1 MNFYFTALLLGLGFA
16 SLAFGI
22 FISMRIF
29 NIPDITTD
37 GSFTLGGAVTSV
49 LLIHQVPAGWTLPAS
64 LAAGFVAGITTGII
78 HTRWKVNALLS
89 GILVMTALY
98 SVNLGIMQRSTI
110 PLMNDAG
117 IFSSV
122 SFFEQDLWNK
132 ITWTGILVIALFGIL
147 YWLLQTDFG
156 LAMRATGNNE
166 TMMRSLST
174 HTGRMKTIGLGIAN
188 SLVAFSGCLITQ
200 LQGYA
205 DINMGIGIVIL
216 GLGSV
221 IIGEMLLL
229 TFGIKSLGWHLA
241 GVIFGTIF
249 FRMILALTLSW
260 GVDPVYLKL
269 VVALLVLACLALPSF
284 KKRRV

>member
-1 MNFYFTALLLGLGFA
+1 MSFYFTALLLGLGFA

-49 LLIHQVPAGWTLPAS
+49 LLIHHYPTAVVLPVS

-78 HTRWKVNALLS
+78 HTRFKVNALLS

-98 SVNLGIMQRSTI
+98 SVNLGIMQRSNI
-110 PLMNDAG
+110 PLMDNAG
-117 IFSSV
+117 LYSAF
-122 SFFEQDLWNK
+122 SFFEEDLLNK
-132 ITWTGILVIALFGIL
+132 IAWTGMLVAALFGIL
-147 YWLLQTDFG
+147 YWLLHTDFG

-166 TMMRSLST
+166 VMMRSLST
-174 HTGRMKTIGLGIAN
+174 HTGRMKTIGLGMAN

-221 IIGEMLLL
+221 IIGEMFLL
-229 TFGIKSLGWHLA
+229 TFGIKSIGWHLA
-241 GVIFGTIF
+241 GVIVGTIF

-269 VVALLVLACLALPSF
+269 VVALLVLICLAIPTL
-284 KKRRV
+284 KKRRA